1 MIIPE
6 KVKFVGLIAMLS
18 GVGVLIY
25 QSATQNARLHAAI
38 ENIRTAQSLIK
49 SSIDTIESAKGDI
62 KNVRQE
68 LKSLQTL
75 AINAQNNL
83 EKLRQERQDLEKT
96 VKETLSNSRQ
106 VIREQKLLV
115 ERFQQQKNVE
125 MAKVDSISR
134 LVTKPFSPKNQL
146 N

>member
-6 KVKFVGLIAMLS
+6 KAKFVGLIAMLS

-83 EKLRQERQDLEKT
+83 DKLRQERQDLEKT

>member
-1 MIIPE
+1 MIISE

>member
-6 KVKFVGLIAMLS
+6 KVKFVGLIALLG

-25 QSATQNARLHAAI
+25 KSATQTDRLREAI
-38 ENIRTAQSLIK
+38 DNIRTAQTLIK
-49 SSIDTIESAKGDI
+49 SSIDTIESAKSDI

-68 LKSLQTL
+68 LKSLQIL

-96 VKETLSNSRQ
+96 IKETLSNSRQ
-106 VIREQKLLV
+106 VIKEQKLLV
-115 ERFQQQKNVE
+115 EEFQKQRQKEV
-125 MAKVDSISR
+125 AKVDSISP
-134 LVTKPFSPKNQL
+134 LITKPFSSKN
-146 N
+146 